1 MEKGFSDGE
10 LADIMNEIESLE
22 REFSEDKQQEQP
34 TPTIDQEHHQVLSEL
49 AQMTVDEATSSEE
62 KHHENVKSFVHDKSQ
77 TNSSLFFK
85 ISGQMQLELGFD
97 VGGANVVIHVDEQSG
112 LVVEMEGGMKFHLP
126 VKAKNH
132 LKKVS

>member
-22 REFSEDKQQEQP
+22 KEFSETNQVEETK
-34 TPTIDQEHHQVLSEL
+34 IDHEHHQVLSDL
-49 AQMTVDEATSSEE
+49 AQMTVEEATQTEE
-62 KHHENVKSFVHDKSQ
+62 VYAENVQKFTHKNSQ
-77 TNSSLFFK
+77 ETSSLFFK

-97 VGGANVVIHVDEQSG
+97 VGGSNVVIHVDEESG

-132 LKKVS
+132 LKKAS